1 MPGSFLHAVAASL
14 AAAAAVLLAGAIT
27 DGRSLVEADLDGV
40 YGMGLYHD
48 TNGRQWEDSLH
59 GAHGCSEL
67 KGTGQGAV
75 GSALIAMIMT
85 GLSVFFHTLGAS
97 AENGQRCLSITT
109 VVFNVLAVFAFV
121 ASSVLAGLFYTK
133 EFCNVKV
140 KDHFSLNYGLYVLVF
155 GSVALTVCTVLS
167 VVAACTRPAEAEAA
181 PAAEHNQEM
190 MPQHPVPAVPLYAAH
205 PAHPA
210 YPNGAPY
217 PNSAPYPN
225 GAPYPPANC
234 PA

>member
-67 KGTGQGAV
+67 KRRGQGTL
-75 GSALIAMIMT
+75 GCSLIAIVMA
-85 GLSVFFHTLGAS
+85 GLSVFFHAFGAS
-97 AENGQRCLSITT
+97 AENGQRCLA
-109 VVFNVLAVFAFV
+109 VVTLCFNVCAALSFV

-205 PAHPA
+205 PA
-210 YPNGAPY
+210 Y
-217 PNSAPYPN
+217 PNS
-225 GAPYPPANC
+225 APYPPANC
-234 PA
+234 PAWSANA